1 MPFGG
6 YIACNY
12 FILVC
17 AYLFVFVAMYFEAQ
31 KF

>member
-6 YIACNY
+6 YMVCKY
-12 FILVC
+12 FILVR
-17 AYLFVFVAMYFEAQ
+17 AYLLIFVAMYFEAQ